1 MDKIIPVFDRIHIRS
16 SYFTNVF
23 IIKKLI
29 RYKIWLY
36 TFLYLLYFNIGK
48 LNPIFVIQIFEQCRT
63 FQTEH
68 YICRRRR

>member
-1 MDKIIPVFDRIHIRS
+1 MDKIIPAFDRIHIKAFIL
-16 SYFTNVF
+16 YPCF

-29 RYKIWLY
+29 RYKIRLY